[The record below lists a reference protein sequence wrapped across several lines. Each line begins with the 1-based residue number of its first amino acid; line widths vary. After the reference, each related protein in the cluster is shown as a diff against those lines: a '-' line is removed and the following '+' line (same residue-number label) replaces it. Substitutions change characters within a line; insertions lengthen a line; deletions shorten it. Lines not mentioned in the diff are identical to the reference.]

1 MSRPKSMPDFSALLD
16 ASTPLFEARA
26 QNRRQTSPVRGLGYP
41 RKKQVSISLAAGL
54 IMNDNQ
60 KNAASLDSPR
70 KQSLEGTIEEDQ
82 DASDGTLFH
91 AYALK
96 NDFTNSPPYIL
107 TFASA
112 TICTQWWSLVQR
124 EYPDATRPSPQ
135 LFVMK
140 SGDLDHINDN
150 LRFYSLKNKWFLTGQ
165 DNLSNTLPVIPLQ
178 SADGHAL
185 APAHTAQTERP
196 SSSSSTLASASA
208 LESLTE
214 KLDKLAGVVE
224 QNVEQ
229 IHALSVAQSAGLQR
243 MQEINETNTAQIMAL
258 ADQQAKLQALIDQ
271 NASHYIALSNNS
283 FQSQEQIK
291 TVMKTTA
298 THIQSLSKNQSQLA
312 NTCDGM
318 MRGIDNL
325 ASTISQ
331 MNISSA
337 MSDSSSVASSPA
349 PFGVMGNRIT
359 PPPRKLNRRIK
370 GVWYEYDMSST
381 TRNSSPK
388 KMVGFVDTPTKSPAL
403 PNKS

>member
-1 MSRPKSMPDFSALLD
+1 
-16 ASTPLFEARA
+16 
-26 QNRRQTSPVRGLGYP
+26 
-41 RKKQVSISLAAGL
+41 
-54 IMNDNQ
+54 
-60 KNAASLDSPR
+60 
-70 KQSLEGTIEEDQ
+70 
-82 DASDGTLFH
+82 
-91 AYALK
+91 
-96 NDFTNSPPYIL
+96 
-107 TFASA
+107 
-112 TICTQWWSLVQR
+112 
-124 EYPDATRPSPQ
+124 
-135 LFVMK
+135 MK
-140 SGDLDHINDN
+140 SDDLDHMNGN
-150 LRFYSLKNKWFLTGQ
+150 LRFYSLRNKWFMTGQ

-185 APAHTAQTERP
+185 APAQQAHTERP
-196 SSSSSTLASASA
+196 SSSSSASASA
-208 LESLTE
+208 IESLTE
-214 KLDKLAGVVE
+214 KLDRLAGVVE
-224 QNVEQ
+224 KNVEQ

-298 THIQSLSKNQSQLA
+298 TQIQSLSKNQAQLA

-325 ASTISQ
+325 ATTISQ
-331 MNISSA
+331 INVAPVNSETSSA
-337 MSDSSSVASSPA
+337 VSSPI

-381 TRNSSPK
+381 TPTSSPK
-388 KMVGFVDTPTKSPAL
+388 KSVGFADTPPKSPVT
-403 PNKS
+403 PKKS